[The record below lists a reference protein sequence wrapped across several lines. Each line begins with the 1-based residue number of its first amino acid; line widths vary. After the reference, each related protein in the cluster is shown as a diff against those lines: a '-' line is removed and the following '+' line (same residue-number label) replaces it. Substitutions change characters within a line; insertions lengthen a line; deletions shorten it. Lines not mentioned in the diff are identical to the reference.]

1 MKFFKRFL
9 PTSLFGRSLLILIT
23 PLLLVQIVTTFMF
36 FDRHWEKMMQRL
48 SFAVAGEIAFLA
60 DLIEADNSPEH
71 IAQLSAYAG
80 NHFNITLAHFKDAE
94 LKHISR
100 AQDFSGGFGS
110 PLGEALFD
118 EIEKQVGRPAHI
130 NVEAQDKWVEINV
143 QLAQGT
149 ISLLVPERRL
159 YSSTGYIVLLWMIGT
174 SVIMLAIAILFM
186 RNQIRPI
193 HRLAIAAERLGKGR
207 DVPFFKEE
215 GAREVRQASRAFMEM
230 RARIDRQIAQRT
242 DMLAGVSHDLRTPLT
257 RLKLQA
263 SMMPEGKDR
272 DDMLSD
278 LADMQRMID
287 AYLDFAR
294 GQGREMPV
302 RVDVTAL
309 LERLADTAARD
320 GKPVHVAG
328 DADISLILRPVAM
341 ERCFANLI
349 GNAVKYAPEVWITV
363 ARGEEAVSID
373 IEDNG
378 AGVSPEMREDVFKPF
393 FRGDQ
398 SRNTKTGGVG
408 LGLPIAQDIIH
419 AHGGEIFLSD
429 SPKGGL
435 RVSVILPV

>member
-1 MKFFKRFL
+1 MRFFKNIL
-9 PTSLFGRSLLILIT
+9 PSSLFGRSLLILVT

-36 FDRHWEKMMQRL
+36 FDRHWDKMMQRL
-48 SFAVAGEIAFLA
+48 SFGVAGEIAFVA
-60 DLIEADNSPEH
+60 ELIEDNNSDDALAAL
-71 IAQLSAYAG
+71 IDQARR
-80 NHFNITLAHFKDAE
+80 NTDITLAYIRSGQ
-94 LKHISR
+94 LNHISTPDNTKNAVGKTLLR
-100 AQDFSGGFGS
+100 
-110 PLGEALFD
+110 
-118 EIEKQVGRPAHI
+118 EIERQVGRPADI
-130 NVEAQDKWVEINV
+130 RIEADEKWVEVNM
-143 QLAQGT
+143 QLADGVL
-149 ISLLVPERRL
+149 SALVPERRL

-193 HRLAIAAERLGKGR
+193 HRLAIAAERIGKGR

-257 RLKLQA
+257 RLKLQV
-263 SMMPEGKDR
+263 SMMSDSKDK

-294 GQGREMPV
+294 GQGRETPL
-302 RVDVTAL
+302 RVELRPMMD
-309 LERLADTAARD
+309 RLAEAASRD
-320 GKPVHVAG
+320 GKPIHVTGG
-328 DADISLILRPVAM
+328 DDVGLMVRPVAI

-349 GNAVKYAPEVWITV
+349 GNAVKYSPEVWITIE
-363 ARGEEAVSID
+363 RGEEAVSIEID
-373 IEDNG
+373 DNG
-378 AGVSPEMREDVFKPF
+378 PGVAMAQRDDVFKPF
-393 FRGDQ
+393 FRGEQ

>member
-1 MKFFKRFL
+1 MKSFLKRLL
-9 PTSLFGRSLLILIT
+9 PASLFGRSLLILVM
-23 PLLLVQIVTTFMF
+23 PLLLVQIVTTFTF

-48 SFAVAGEIAFLA
+48 SFGVAGEIAMLA
-60 DLIEADNSPEH
+60 DLIEADDTPESLERLTDYANRH
-71 IAQLSAYAG
+71 LAMTVAYFKGAQLDMI
-80 NHFNITLAHFKDAE
+80 NKRE
-94 LKHISR
+94 
-100 AQDFSGGFGS
+100 DFSTGMGRV
-110 PLGEALFD
+110 LF
-118 EIEKQVGRPAHI
+118 EELSKQVARPASI
-130 NVEAQDKWVEINV
+130 NVEAREKWVEVNV

-149 ISLLVPERRL
+149 ISVLVPERRL

-174 SVIMLAIAILFM
+174 SVVMLAIAILFM

-257 RLKLQA
+257 RMKLQV
-263 SMMPEGKDR
+263 SMMPDGKDKE
-272 DDMLSD
+272 DMLSD

-294 GQGREMPV
+294 GQGRETPV
-302 RVDVTAL
+302 RVDVRAL
-309 LERLADTAARD
+309 LERLAEAARRQ
-320 GKPVHVAG
+320 GKPVSVAG
-328 DADISLILRPVAM
+328 DSDVSLMLRPVAI

-349 GNAVKYAPEVWITV
+349 GNAVKYAPEIWISLEK
-363 ARGEEAVSID
+363 GEQSVSIEID
-373 IEDNG
+373 DNG
-378 AGVSPEMREDVFKPF
+378 AGIALESREDVFKPF

-398 SRNTKTGGVG
+398 SRNAKTGGVG

>member
-1 MKFFKRFL
+1 MKFFKNIL
-9 PTSLFGRSLLILIT
+9 PSSLFGRSLLILIT

-36 FDRHWEKMMQRL
+36 FDRHWDKMMQRL
-48 SFAVAGEIAFLA
+48 AFGVAGEIAFLSELVEGDA
-60 DLIEADNSPEH
+60 
-71 IAQLSAYAG
+71 SAASLESLT
-80 NHFNITLAHFKDAE
+80 NHALQNNDISLAYIPDGK
-94 LKHISR
+94 LNHISTPDNTKNAVGKTLLR
-100 AQDFSGGFGS
+100 
-110 PLGEALFD
+110 
-118 EIEKQVGRPAHI
+118 EIEKQVSRPADI
-130 NVEAQDKWVEINV
+130 RVESDEKWVEVNV
-143 QLAQGT
+143 QLKDGVLSA
-149 ISLLVPERRL
+149 LVPERRL
-159 YSSTGYIVLLWMIGT
+159 YSSTGYVVLLWMIGT
-174 SVIMLAIAILFM
+174 SVIMLAIAVLFM

-193 HRLAIAAERLGKGR
+193 HRLAIAAERIGKGR

-215 GAREVRQASRAFMEM
+215 GAREVRMASRAFMEM

-257 RLKLQA
+257 RMKLQV
-263 SMMPEGKDR
+263 SMMQDGKDK

-302 RVDVTAL
+302 RVDL
-309 LERLADTAARD
+309 RPMLERLIESASRD
-320 GKPVHVAG
+320 GKPIHING
-328 DADISLILRPVAM
+328 DEDVGLMLRPVAI

-349 GNAVKYAPEVWITV
+349 GNAVKYAPEVWINIE
-363 ARGEEAVSID
+363 RGEEAVSIEID
-373 IEDNG
+373 DNG
-378 AGVSPEMREDVFKPF
+378 PGVAMALRDDVFKPF

>member
-1 MKFFKRFL
+1 MKSFLKRLL
-9 PTSLFGRSLLILIT
+9 PASLFGRSLLILAM
-23 PLLLVQIVTTFMF
+23 PLLLVQIVTTFTF

-48 SFAVAGEIAFLA
+48 SFGVAGEIAMLA
-60 DLIEADNSPEH
+60 DLIEADDTPESLERLTDYANRH
-71 IAQLSAYAG
+71 LAMTVAYFKGAQLDMI
-80 NHFNITLAHFKDAE
+80 NKRE
-94 LKHISR
+94 
-100 AQDFSGGFGS
+100 DFSTGMGRV
-110 PLGEALFD
+110 LFE
-118 EIEKQVGRPAHI
+118 EIAKQVARPASI
-130 NVEAQDKWVEINV
+130 NVEAREKWVEVNI

-149 ISLLVPERRL
+149 ISVLVPERRL
-159 YSSTGYIVLLWMIGT
+159 HSSTGYIVLLWMIGT
-174 SVIMLAIAILFM
+174 SVVMLAIAILFM

-257 RLKLQA
+257 RMKLQV
-263 SMMPEGKDR
+263 SMMPDGKDKE
-272 DDMLSD
+272 DMLSD

-294 GQGREMPV
+294 GQGRETPV
-302 RVDVTAL
+302 RVDVRGL
-309 LERLADTAARD
+309 LERLAEAARRQ
-320 GKPVHVAG
+320 GKPVSVAG
-328 DADISLILRPVAM
+328 DSDVSLMLRPVAI

-349 GNAVKYAPEVWITV
+349 GNAVKYAPEIWISIEK
-363 ARGEEAVSID
+363 GEQSVSIEID
-373 IEDNG
+373 DNG
-378 AGVSPEMREDVFKPF
+378 TGVAVDLREDVFKPF
-393 FRGDQ
+393 FRGEH

-435 RVSVILPV
+435 RASVILPL